1 MPLQPPPAISDVAFG
16 MLAAGALVATI
27 IDIRTRRIPNVLTAS
42 MTGLG
47 IAMALLGIS
56 GISAGAALGGIFV
69 GFLVMM
75 PGYMLGATGA
85 GDVKL
90 MAAIGAILGPPLVV
104 TAFLCTAIVGGIL
117 ALVVAAQRGR
127 VAATLAGTGRMIAAP
142 AGARQEIQT
151 ASVKQ
156 RFAYGPAIAIG
167 SVIAGL
173 VG

>member
-1 MPLQPPPAISDVAFG
+1 MVLTT
-16 MLAAGALVATI
+16 GAVVATV
-27 IDIRTRRIPNVLTAS
+27 IDIRTRRIPNELTAA
-42 MTGLG
+42 MTGIG
-47 IAMALLGIS
+47 IAMAMTGIS
-56 GISAGAALGGIFV
+56 SISPAAAIGGFVLG
-69 GFLVMM
+69 LLLML

-90 MAAIGAILGPPLVV
+90 MAAIGAILGPGLVV

-117 ALVVAAQRGR
+117 ALGVAAHRGR

-142 AGARQEIQT
+142 AGARQEIQA

-156 RFAYGPAIAIG
+156 RFAYGPAIAVG